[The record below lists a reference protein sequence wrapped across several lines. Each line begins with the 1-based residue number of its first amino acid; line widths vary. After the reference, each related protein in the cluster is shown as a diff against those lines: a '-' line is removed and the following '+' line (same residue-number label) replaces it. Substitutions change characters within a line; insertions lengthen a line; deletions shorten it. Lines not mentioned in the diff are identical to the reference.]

1 MATLRHCLSGSHN
14 DVCVLTLCR
23 QVLGTLVGAV
33 ELEEER
39 RLRVQCQS
47 LLSVAKNLFSHLGTC
62 LSCFYYIPP
71 SLHVRLARTYYY
83 GGCVAWDRAFE
94 ETITKGTVLS
104 LTLFM
109 SIINRRCG

>member
-1 MATLRHCLSGSHN
+1 MDLIMTC
-14 DVCVLTLCR
+14 VCVLTLCR

-62 LSCFYYIPP
+62 FFNTSLTCFYIYINIYA
-71 SLHVRLARTYYY
+71 HVHTHTHFLLY
-83 GGCVAWDRAFE
+83 G
-94 ETITKGTVLS
+94 
-104 LTLFM
+104 
-109 SIINRRCG
+109 